1 MNNLLRKATEALA
14 NYLDRLL
21 PSLFDNWWKDA
32 VVDKLSFQQQRRVE
46 QKGIVSLSSLDLA
59 ALLRV
64 LDQNW
69 YQISMKLDLTSESRH
84 FVKEMQ
90 TVRNRCAHAGTEGF
104 PIEDVYRD
112 LDTLQRFATV
122 IEAGDAFI
130 QEIHAAKTLLLERRE
145 TSVSKA
151 PANEAQP
158 TPREETQAGEFEPGR
173 IVFLKSNPEIKGAV
187 VSIIPGKPENRYN
200 VFIDSEIQIF
210 YASQIQAEDQKDK
223 DYIVLPCHKFHSYLT
238 ALQIQHPGLS
248 TLYSLNAARVD
259 FIPYQFRPVLK
270 FIRSDRPRLLIAD
283 GVGVGK
289 TIEAGL
295 ILREM
300 QARRDVRSILI
311 ICPRPLVTER
321 KWLNEMK
328 RFEEHF
334 IHLDSGT
341 LRYCINEID
350 LEGVWPE
357 QYQKAII
364 PYSLFDEALL
374 YGTNSGGKKKH
385 KKGLLDL
392 DPPPRFD
399 LVIVDEAHHI
409 RNTDTFRHK
418 AVRFFCD
425 QAEAVVFLTAT
436 PIQMGS
442 HDLFVLLNVLRPDL
456 IIDQESFAHMAEPN
470 PFINRAVDLVRSQG
484 AGWAAKSAGALDEA
498 AATSWGR
505 ALLRNSP
512 EFSRIRNQLSRGD
525 IPSQERVQL
534 ITGLEALH
542 TFAGIINRTR
552 RKDIGD
558 FTVRKP
564 ETVVIEFTPAQKK
577 LHDDLLQIQA
587 EIFSRIHGDVNVKF
601 MMTTI
606 RRQAAS
612 CLYGLVPFLQEILNR
627 HVDELAWEEADN
639 TGEAPSATMI
649 EAIETRIKMILEQAR
664 NLDPEDPKLEALRKV
679 LRNKQ
684 KLSNNKVMLFSSFRH
699 TLHYLHQHLKA
710 DGFRVGLVHGGV
722 PDEERA
728 EMRSRFELKREDEN
742 ALDLMLFS
750 EIGSEGLDYQFC
762 DCIVNYDLPWN
773 PMRIEQRIGR
783 IDRWGQQSESVAI
796 FNLITPGTVDAD
808 IYERCLVRIGV
819 FNNAMGGSE
828 EILGEISREIRNIAE
843 NFNLSDGERREKLQ
857 QLADNQIRLIQEQ
870 EELEQK
876 QVELFGI
883 HLPEDQMK
891 KEINEASS
899 FWLSPEAIR
908 NLIMNYLQET
918 FGKEQEFILGEKPL
932 KTLRLSL
939 EVRNRLLKD
948 FQKLPRLNTPSYREW
963 ENWLKGGNPH
973 LAFTFDAACAS
984 GHPDAAFIMPL
995 HPLVRQA
1002 SRAFDTT
1009 KRVVTTLKVKDR
1021 SVPHGDYLFAIYKW
1035 QFHGIREDLVLCPVA
1050 SSEQITPHLGKL
1062 LEKAEENPISEDNI
1076 PEPSLSAACL
1086 CVPARRQVPS
1096 QAGAWDEL
1104 DAHHYKLWS
1113 KTREKHQRRTQ
1124 ELAQYRRESLT
1135 ISHRA
1140 RIALLKDQLDQATD
1154 EKIRR
1159 MRQSQIDSAEADYA
1173 RRIQELDI
1181 AMERADIT
1189 AQPVAYGVINIEEV

>member
-1 MNNLLRKATEALA
+1 METNLNSLFQKLTAYLA
-14 NYLDRLL
+14 GYLESVL
-21 PSLFDNWWKDA
+21 PSFFNDWWSEA
-32 VVDKLSFQQQRRVE
+32 VVNNLSFQQRRRVE
-46 QKGIVSLSSLDLA
+46 QRRIESLASLDLA

-69 YQISMKLDLTSESRH
+69 YQISMKLDLTSEARH

-90 TVRNRCAHAGTEGF
+90 TVRNRWAHAGSEGF
-104 PIEDVYRD
+104 PVEDVYRD
-112 LDTLQRFATV
+112 IDTLQRFATV
-122 IEAGDAFI
+122 INADDTFI
-130 QEIHAAKTLLLERRE
+130 QEIRAAKTSLLAKEMISTPQDQTKE
-145 TSVSKA
+145 EQ
-151 PANEAQP
+151 PASDQG
-158 TPREETQAGEFEPGR
+158 TAGAEFEPGK
-173 IVFLKSNPEIKGAV
+173 IVSLKSNPVIRGAV
-187 VSIIPGKPENRYN
+187 VSIMPGKPENRYN
-200 VFIDSEIQIF
+200 VFIDGKTQIF
-210 YASQIQAEDQKDK
+210 YASQIQAEDRKDK
-223 DYIVLPCHKFHSYLT
+223 DSIVLSCYKFHSYLT
-238 ALQIQHPGLS
+238 ALQIQNPGLS

-295 ILREM
+295 ILREL

-311 ICPRPLVTER
+311 VCPRPLVTER
-321 KWLNEMK
+321 KWQIEMK
-328 RFEEHF
+328 RFEERF
-334 IHLDSGT
+334 AHLDGRT
-341 LRYCINEID
+341 LRFCTNEMD

-374 YGTNSGGKKKH
+374 YGTSPGDKRKR

-409 RNTDTFRHK
+409 RNQETYSHK

-425 QAEAVVFLTAT
+425 HAEAVVFLTAT
-436 PIQMGS
+436 PIQLGS

-456 IIDQESFAHMAEPN
+456 IIDQESFEHMAEPN
-470 PFINRAVDLVRSQG
+470 PFINRAVDFARGQG
-484 AGWAAKSAGALDEA
+484 AGWAAKAAEALDEA

-552 RKDIGD
+552 RRDIGD
-558 FTVRKP
+558 FTLRKP

-587 EIFSRIHGDVNVKF
+587 EIFSQIHGDTNVKF

-639 TGEAPSATMI
+639 IAEAPSATTV
-649 EAIETRIKMILEQAR
+649 EAIETGIKLILEQAR
-664 NLDPEDPKLEALRKV
+664 NLDPEDPKLETLRKI
-679 LRNKQ
+679 LRDKQ
-684 KLSNNKVMLFSSFRH
+684 ELTNNKVMLFSSFRH

-710 DGFRVGLVHGGV
+710 DSFRVGLVHGGT
-722 PDEERA
+722 PDEERI
-728 EMRSRFELKREDEN
+728 EFRNRFESGREHDN
-742 ALDLMLFS
+742 ALDVLLFS
-750 EIGSEGLDYQFC
+750 EIGCEGLDYQFC
-762 DCIVNYDLPWN
+762 DCIINYDLPWN

-808 IYERCLVRIGV
+808 IYERCLLRIGV
-819 FNNAMGGSE
+819 FNNALGGSE

-843 NFNLSDGERREKLQ
+843 NFNLSDEDCREKLQ
-857 QLADNQIRLIQEQ
+857 QLADNQIRLMQEQ

-883 HLPEDQMK
+883 RLPEDQLK

-908 NLIMNYLQET
+908 NLITNYLQNIC
-918 FGKEQEFILGEKPL
+918 GKEQEFILGEKSL
-932 KTLRLSL
+932 KTLRLSQ
-939 EVRNRLLKD
+939 EARNRLLKD
-948 FQKLPRLNTPSYREW
+948 FQKLPRQNTSSYREW

-973 LAFTFDAACAS
+973 LPITFDAVCAS
-984 GHPDAAFIMPL
+984 QHLDAAFIMPL

-1009 KRVVTTLKVKDR
+1009 KRVVTTLKVKDQ
-1021 SVPHGDYLFAIYKW
+1021 SVHGGDYLFAIYQW
-1035 QFHGIREDLVLCPVA
+1035 RFLGIREDLVLCPVTT
-1050 SSEQITPHLGKL
+1050 SEQVTSHLGKL
-1062 LEKAEENPISEDNI
+1062 LEKAEENPTSADDV
-1076 PEPSLSAACL
+1076 PEPS
-1086 CVPARRQVPS
+1086 
-1096 QAGAWDEL
+1096 AWDEI
-1104 DAHHYKLWS
+1104 DTHHYKLWS
-1113 KTREKHQRRTQ
+1113 EARKKHQSRTQ
-1124 ELAQYRRESLT
+1124 ELAQYRRESLET
-1135 ISHRA
+1135 SHRA
-1140 RIALLKDQLDQATD
+1140 RISLLEEQLGQASND
-1154 EKIRR
+1154 KIKR
-1159 MRQSQIDSAEADYA
+1159 MRQAQITAAEADYA

-1189 AQPVAYGVINIEEV
+1189 AQPVAYGVIQIEGGASDAE